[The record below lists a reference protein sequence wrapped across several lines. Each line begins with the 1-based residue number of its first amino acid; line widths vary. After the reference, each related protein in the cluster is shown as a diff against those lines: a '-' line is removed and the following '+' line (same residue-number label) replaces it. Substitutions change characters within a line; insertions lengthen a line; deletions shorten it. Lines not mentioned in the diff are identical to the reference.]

1 MPVPASELVY
11 GLHALGAVL
20 DEDPSVILEVW
31 IGATGPRAVR
41 LAERIAA
48 MGISVRRCDRGTLD
62 RLAPGARHQGVVAR
76 VRSRRAP
83 SWRSV
88 LDQVAA
94 ALLRRGRDV
103 PPPLLLVLDQ
113 VQDPRNL
120 GACVRSA
127 AAAGATAVVVPRR
140 RAAGV
145 TAAVR
150 RTAAGG
156 TERVPVVEVPNLAR
170 ALRDLSA
177 GGLTIAGAD
186 AGASTPAWST
196 DLTGPLA
203 LVLGAEEGGA
213 PAAHPRALRPPR
225 RNPHDG
231 GRGEPQRLRGGG
243 NPPLRS
249 PPPTPCRRFRS
260 KRSRREK
267 RVTTRYSPWGE
278 SLRTGPA
285 TPARDRRSGSR
296 GHRPLSRNRAAA
308 RPPGAEVPAPVRNPG
323 QRSDAPSF
331 PRKG

>member
-11 GLHALGAVL
+11 GLHALGALL

-31 IGATGPRAVR
+31 VGATGPRAVR

-76 VRSRRAP
+76 VRSRPAP

-94 ALLRRGRDV
+94 APLRRGRDE

-203 LVLGAEEGGA
+203 LVLGAEEGGLRRLTREHCDHL
-213 PAAHPRALRPPR
+213 AAIPMTAGGASLNVSVATGILLYEVLR
-225 RNPHDG
+225 
-231 GRGEPQRLRGGG
+231 QRHAAASG
-243 NPPLRS
+243 
-249 PPPTPCRRFRS
+249 
-260 KRSRREK
+260 
-267 RVTTRYSPWGE
+267 
-278 SLRTGPA
+278 
-285 TPARDRRSGSR
+285 RSGA
-296 GHRPLSRNRAAA
+296 GARN
-308 RPPGAEVPAPVRNPG
+308 G
-323 QRSDAPSF
+323 
-331 PRKG
+331 